1 MATTRTFQDMLNDHL
16 NYDLL
21 KEEIIKRVLVLQK
34 CELDNDWK
42 AGTLPVP
49 FKAASASSISFGSMT
64 ASTDIAENK
73 YVRGEITNQ
82 PELWGSMIFNHR
94 DFIEHDGKVNE
105 KSFLKLLPEVIEDF
119 MDYVKNAA
127 SITMLSNSYFASGTA
142 TGDASG
148 NLTVDRPERFD
159 IGQKVIVDDGD
170 SSPSTCYVNTIN
182 INTGVVNFVTT
193 RGGATPVDLS
203 GYSVAQ
209 STRCYYD
216 GAQSNAFTSL
226 KSSLLSLANGGSTTL
241 YGQTKTA
248 YPYLQAINVSGAS
261 VTAANIVEKI
271 FDAYTTVL
279 KLGKGGM
286 NKEAIMS
293 WKHLGSVMKALE
305 SGKGAFHIIPNSQ
318 KVTAYGW
325 TEITIMGVA
334 GALKVVGVQEMDDDA
349 IFIMDWSACKVHS
362 NGFFRKRVGPDGR
375 SYFEVRAA
383 TGYSYIQDVCFLG
396 DLVLNRPSRC
406 GILYG
411 ISY

>member
-1 MATTRTFQDMLNDHL
+1 MSTTRTFQDMLNDHL

-21 KEEIIKRVLVLQK
+21 KEEIIKRVLVLNK

-42 AGTLPVP
+42 GGTLPVP
-49 FKAASASSISFGSMT
+49 FKAANASSISFGSLT

-73 YVRGEITNQ
+73 YVRGEITTI

-94 DFIEHDGKVNE
+94 DFIEQDGKVNE
-105 KSFLKLLPEVIEDF
+105 KSFLKLLPEVVEDF

-170 SSPSTCYVNTIN
+170 SNSTTCYVKTIN
-182 INTGVVNFVTT
+182 INTGVVNFVTA
-193 RGGATPVDLS
+193 RGGAVAADLS

-216 GAQSNAFTSL
+216 GADVSAFTSL
-226 KSSLLSLANGGSTTL
+226 KSSLLSAANGGGSTL

-248 YPYLQAINVSGAS
+248 YPYLQAINVSGAAI
-261 VTAANIVEKI
+261 TAANIIEKI

-286 NKEAIMS
+286 DKEVIMS

-305 SGKGAFHIIPNSQ
+305 SGKGAFHIVPNST

-334 GALKVVGVQEMDDDA
+334 GALTVVGVQEMDDDA
-349 IFIMDWSACKVHS
+349 IFIMDWSAAKVHS
-362 NGFFRKRVGPDGR
+362 NGFFRKRIGPDGR
-375 SYFEVRAA
+375 SYFEVRAT
-383 TGYSYIQDVCFLG
+383 TGYSYIQDICFLG

-406 GILYG
+406 GIIYG

>member
-1 MATTRTFQDMLNDHL
+1 MATTRTFDTMLNDHL

-21 KEEIIKRVLVLQK
+21 KEEIIKRVLILNK
-34 CELDNDWK
+34 CEIDNDWK
-42 AGTLPVP
+42 GGTLPVP
-49 FKAASASSISFGSMT
+49 FKAAGGSSVSFGSLT
-64 ASTDIAENK
+64 ASTDISEAK
-73 YVRGEITNQ
+73 MVRGEITTM

-105 KSFLKLLPEVIEDF
+105 NSFLKLLPEVIEDF

-127 SITMLSNSYFASGTA
+127 SITMLSNSYFASATA

-159 IGQKVIVDDGD
+159 INQKVIIDDGD
-170 SSPSTCYVNTIN
+170 SSPATGYVLNVN
-182 INTGVVNFVTT
+182 INTSVVNFVTT
-193 RGGATPVDLS
+193 RGGATPLDLS
-203 GYSVAQ
+203 GYSLAQ
-209 STRCYYD
+209 ATRCYYD
-216 GAQSNAFTSL
+216 GAQTNAFTSL
-226 KSSLLSLANGGSTTL
+226 KASLLSAANGGGSPL

-248 YPYLQAINVSGAS
+248 FPFLQAINVPGAAI
-261 VTAANIVEKI
+261 TAANIVEKL

-286 NKEAIMS
+286 NKEAVMS
-293 WKHLGSVMKALE
+293 WKHLGSIMKALE

-375 SYFEVRAA
+375 SYFEVRAT
-383 TGYSYIQDVCFLG
+383 TGYSYIQDICFLG

-406 GILYG
+406 GIIYS